1 MKTSADCKIVL
12 DEEAQLTASACTAE
26 DQDEVIVTGRVTQGP
41 TGNDYKTQCIVTPMD
56 NSVRIHNS
64 NTMEEGTYTRER

>member
-26 DQDEVIVTGRVTQGP
+26 DRDEVIVAGRATQGP
-41 TGNDYKTQCIVTPMD
+41 TG
-56 NSVRIHNS
+56 SF
-64 NTMEEGTYTRER
+64 